1 MKRARILWSV
11 EVMTNKEFGKLQE
24 LILMFEKDFR
34 GICRKSGRTCDD
46 CSFSAGYEGCTLS
59 QCSKAISE
67 IRAVKKDGTTIIVGD
82 YKLTKDGK
90 AKVYEFIKQARI
102 YKKEL
107 IKSGVETE
115 HSRLDNNNRNVIVE
129 DIERELKYESGEVVN
144 FYYEIA
150 DEIEITLKLKRDI
163 DFYKV
168 V

>member
-1 MKRARILWSV
+1 
-11 EVMTNKEFGKLQE
+11 MTNKEFGKLQE

-34 GICRKSGRTCDD
+34 GICRNSGRTCDD
-46 CSFSAGYEGCTLS
+46 CSFSAGYEGCTLL
-59 QCSKAISE
+59 QCSEAICE
-67 IRAVKKDGTTIIVGD
+67 IRGFNKDGTPIIVGD

-90 AKVYEFIKQARI
+90 VKVYEFIKRARI

-115 HSRLDNNNRNVIVE
+115 HSKLDNDRNVIVE
-129 DIERELKYESGEVVN
+129 YIEGQLKYESGEVVN

-150 DEIEITLKLKRDI
+150 DEIRVTLELKRDI

>member
-1 MKRARILWSV
+1 
-11 EVMTNKEFGKLQE
+11 MTNKEFGKLQE

-34 GICRKSGRTCDD
+34 GICRNSGRTCND

-115 HSRLDNNNRNVIVE
+115 HSKLDNNRNVIVK
-129 DIERELKYESGEVVN
+129 DIEGELKYGEGELVE
-144 FYYEIA
+144 FTYEIA
-150 DEIEITLKLKRDI
+150 DEIEVTLKLKRDI
-163 DFYKV
+163 DFYRV

>member
-1 MKRARILWSV
+1 
-11 EVMTNKEFGKLQE
+11 MTNKEFGKLQE

-34 GICRKSGRTCDD
+34 GICRKSGRTCND

-67 IRAVKKDGTTIIVGD
+67 IRGVKKDGTTIIVGD

-90 AKVYEFIKQARI
+90 AKVYDFIEQSRI

-115 HSRLDNNNRNVIVE
+115 HSKLDNNRNVIATKSCSLITVAAPVSPSS
-129 DIERELKYESGEVVN
+129 DIHIACFGDSLTSGGTWCKESP
-144 FYYEIA
+144 F
-150 DEIEITLKLKRDI
+150 LSHSS
-163 DFYKV
+163 
-168 V
+168 

>member
-1 MKRARILWSV
+1 MKRVRILRGV

-34 GICRKSGRTCDD
+34 GICRKSGRICND
-46 CSFSAGYEGCTLS
+46 CSFSTGYKGCTLS

-67 IRAVKKDGTTIIVGD
+67 IRSIEKDGTAIIVGD

-90 AKVYEFIKQARI
+90 EKVYEFIKQARI

-107 IKSGVETE
+107 IKSGVKTE
-115 HSRLDNNNRNVIVE
+115 YSILDNNRNVIVK
-129 DIERELKYESGEVVN
+129 DIEGELKYEEGELLK
-144 FYYEIA
+144 FTYEIA
-150 DEIEITLKLKRDI
+150 DEIEVTLELKRDI

>member
-1 MKRARILWSV
+1 MKRARILRGV

-34 GICRKSGRTCDD
+34 GICRKSGRICND
-46 CSFSAGYEGCTLS
+46 CSFSAGYKGCTLS

-67 IRAVKKDGTTIIVGD
+67 IRGVKKDGTTIIVGD
-82 YKLTKDGK
+82 YILTKDGK

-115 HSRLDNNNRNVIVE
+115 HSKLDNNRDVIVK
-129 DIERELKYESGEVVN
+129 DIERELKYGEGEVVN

-150 DEIEITLKLKRDI
+150 DEIEVTLKLKRDI
-163 DFYKV
+163 DFYRV

>member
-1 MKRARILWSV
+1 
-11 EVMTNKEFGKLQE
+11 MTNKEFGKLQE

-115 HSRLDNNNRNVIVE
+115 HSKLDNNNRNVIVE